1 MRAGLALLAEH
12 VERFNQGVRSGDFGP
27 MLEGFTDDAELVF
40 EGIPVGPFRGR
51 EAIAAAYRAQ
61 PPDDE
66 IDLLDSQEAGD
77 RRLVATYAWRR
88 RPGVP
93 AGGMEL
99 VTHEGRIA
107 RLMIQYGDD
116 GRPAG

>member
-66 IDLLDSQEAGD
+66 IDLLDTQEAGD

-99 VTHEGRIA
+99 VANEGRIA
-107 RLMIQYGDD
+107 RLVIRYGDD